1 MLYRSVYTGESMDRE
16 GVDECSKDIYNKV
29 DKSIGYL
36 LILWHE
42 VTEGYYYI
50 LLLLIINS
58 YSFIDINTLKI
69 YFYHFLTFPSTLPTL
84 PESYLKYI
92 HKSHRIM

>member
-1 MLYRSVYTGESMDRE
+1 MDRE

-50 LLLLIINS
+50 LLLVIINS
-58 YSFIDINTLKI
+58 YSFIENQYIKNLLLSLLNI
-69 YFYHFLTFPSTLPTL
+69 SLTNLTL

-92 HKSHRIM
+92 QKSHRIM